1 MTDAHDG
8 EVLEV
13 KKYPNRRFYDATRK
27 KHVTLADLY
36 EQVRTGRQIHVTDS
50 KSGDDITHIV
60 LTQIILEHDP
70 PKLELFPAS
79 LLHQTIQANQQVVR
93 GFIDQY
99 FARAVNAFVDS
110 QQRFEDF
117 MRQAGRAFISPT
129 APMDWARNIMSG
141 GFAARPPTGEPAA
154 PPPPPPPSPSVPPA
168 QEAASNDAVKQL
180 QAQLDALTAE
190 LRELRSAQAKS
201 TSRATRRKP

>member
-1 MTDAHDG
+1 MPEAPG
-8 EVLEV
+8 EEVLEV

-50 KSGDDITHIV
+50 KTGDDITHVV

-93 GFIDQY
+93 GFIEQY
-99 FARAVNAFVDS
+99 FARAMNAFVDS
-110 QQRFEDF
+110 QHRFEDF

-129 APMDWARNIMSG
+129 APMEWARNFMNG
-141 GFAARPPTGEPAA
+141 AFAPRSNSE
-154 PPPPPPPSPSVPPA
+154 PPSPPPA
-168 QEAASNDAVKQL
+168 PQESPSSESVRQM

-190 LRELRSAQAKS
+190 LRELRSAQAKTGSRS
-201 TSRATRRKP
+201 TKRRS

>member
-1 MTDAHDG
+1 MTEPRED

-36 EQVRTGRQIHVTDS
+36 EQVRAGRQIRVTDS
-50 KSGDDITHIV
+50 KTGDDITHVV

-93 GFIDQY
+93 GFIEQY
-99 FARAVNAFVDS
+99 FARAMNAFVDS
-110 QQRFEDF
+110 QNRFDDF

-129 APMDWARNIMSG
+129 APMEWARNFMTG
-141 GFAARPPTGEPAA
+141 AFPPRSNSEPAA
-154 PPPPPPPSPSVPPA
+154 PQAETPPPESASSETVRQM
-168 QEAASNDAVKQL
+168 QE
-180 QAQLDALTAE
+180 QLDALTAE

-201 TSRATRRKP
+201 ASRGSRRKS

>member
-1 MTDAHDG
+1 MTESG
-8 EVLEV
+8 NEEILEV

-36 EQVRTGRQIHVTDS
+36 EQVRNGRQIHVTDS
-50 KSGDDITHIV
+50 KTGDDITHIV

-99 FARAVNAFVDS
+99 FARAMNAFVDS
-110 QQRFEDF
+110 QQRFDDF

-129 APMDWARNIMSG
+129 APMEWARSFMTG
-141 GFAARPPTGEPAA
+141 GLAPRPAA
-154 PPPPPPPSPSVPPA
+154 EEQPAPRAPEPPA
-168 QEAASNDAVKQL
+168 SQTSSNDAVRQM

-201 TSRATRRKP
+201 SAKSNRRKQ

>member
-1 MTDAHDG
+1 MAESPPE

-36 EQVRTGRQIHVTDS
+36 EQVRAGRQIHVTDS

-79 LLHQTIQANQQVVR
+79 LLHQTIQANQQVVK
-93 GFIDQY
+93 GFIEQY
-99 FARAVNAFVDS
+99 FARAMNAFVDS
-110 QQRFEDF
+110 QQRFDDF

-129 APMDWARNIMSG
+129 APMEWARNFMTG
-141 GFAARPPTGEPAA
+141 GFTPRSTPEPVA
-154 PPPPPPPSPSVPPA
+154 PPAESAPA
-168 QEAASNDAVKQL
+168 DSSSNDAVRQL
-180 QAQLDALTAE
+180 KAQLDALTAE
-190 LRELRSAQAKS
+190 LRELRGAQAKPS
-201 TSRATRRKP
+201 SRSSRRKS